1 MCLIS
6 CLYLNFAL
14 GLDESTYQQILNKQ
28 NSQEN
33 DSLLITKLLNIH
45 TDRVTEITTT
55 TSSSHGGIKINQSL
69 ENKQQDQIFLNK
81 NLPKPKYVNKSAS
94 SADRKSTL
102 LIRKNIG
109 ESHSKA
115 AALDGNWKCP
125 NITDNKNS
133 LECGCDVPF
142 TLRCSG
148 DVHGLSLIAKGL
160 RTSTSI
166 VSILDCTLRNVTVL
180 NEARIFEN
188 VSSQVSLTGVFISSG
203 EIKRI
208 HRLAF
213 SGLQTPLQI
222 LGLPNNALTSVPSN
236 AFQQLTSLDRL
247 DLSNNDIK
255 LLAPTDFVP
264 LQKLTYLEMS
274 ENQISSISQKTFLP
288 LKNLVTLKL
297 NGNKLGNSPGSLKTI
312 AECINLRELDL
323 KSNLIKGSLNS
334 NMLPVLKELEVLD
347 LAKNSFSSVQRGT
360 FSNYP
365 KLQTLTLRNNQI
377 DVLADDAF
385 LGLNSLQKLDL
396 SYNGIVAVSE
406 GSLKHM
412 NRLTVL
418 DFTHN
423 FLR

>member
-6 CLYLNFAL
+6 CLHLNITH

-33 DSLLITKLLNIH
+33 SSLLITKLSNIQQNSES
-45 TDRVTEITTT
+45 TE
-55 TSSSHGGIKINQSL
+55 TSYGSFKINQSL
-69 ENKQQDQIFLNK
+69 ENKQKQSDDQSFSNK
-81 NLPKPKYVNKSAS
+81 NQPKPKYVNKSAN
-94 SADRKSTL
+94 SADKKTTL
-102 LIRKNIG
+102 LLRKNIS

-115 AALDGNWKCP
+115 AVDGWKCP
-125 NITDNKNS
+125 NITDNKS
-133 LECGCDVPF
+133 LECGCDVPL

-148 DVHGLSLIAKGL
+148 DVHGLSLIASGL
-160 RTSTSI
+160 RKSNSV

-188 VSSQVSLTGVFISSG
+188 VSLTGLFISSG
-203 EIKRI
+203 EIKRV

-213 SGLQTPLQI
+213 SGLKIPLQI
-222 LGLPNNALTSVPSN
+222 LGLSNNALTSVPSN
-236 AFQQLTSLDRL
+236 ALQQLTWLDRL
-247 DLSNNDIK
+247 DLANNDIK
-255 LLAPTDFVP
+255 SLAPTDFIA
-264 LQKLTYLEMS
+264 LQKLTFLDMS
-274 ENQISSISQKTFLP
+274 ENQVSSISQKTFLP

-297 NGNKLGNSPGSLKTI
+297 NGNKIGNSPGSLKTI
-312 AECINLRELDL
+312 SECFNLHELDL
-323 KSNLIKGSLNS
+323 KSNLLKGSLDS
-334 NMLPVLKELEVLD
+334 GMLPVLKELEVLD
-347 LAKNSFSSVQRGT
+347 LAKNSFNNVQRGT

-385 LGLNSLQKLDL
+385 SGLSLLKRLDL
-396 SYNGIVAVSE
+396 SYNGIVAVSG
-406 GSLKHM
+406 GSLRHM
-412 NRLTVL
+412 NRLTLL